1 MTREQECLHGNPQR
15 EALQSTL
22 PDVRTCIRFTFCA
35 LMPPVSGLR
44 CSMRTNAVECIYN
57 PRLLITV
64 TTARLIYVLS
74 ECLNALNTI
83 RIVETEFIVT
93 RSPPLR

>member
-22 PDVRTCIRFTFCA
+22 PMYEPAYVSHSARSCH
-35 LMPPVSGLR
+35 VSGLR
-44 CSMRTNAVECIYN
+44 CSMRTNAVECIYS

-64 TTARLIYVLS
+64 TTARLNYVLS

-83 RIVETEFIVT
+83 RLNNY
-93 RSPPLR
+93 R